1 MVTMTCAL
9 FLALTAAL
17 YAGLIV
23 LTVNR
28 FRQLNGFIREDH
40 NATREARKTRQAC
53 AQANSSAP
61 AGVNF
66 T

>member
-1 MVTMTCAL
+1 MTCAL

-17 YAGLIV
+17 YAALIV
-23 LTVNR
+23 LTVKR
-28 FRQLNGFIREDH
+28 FRQLNGFIRDDLK
-40 NATREARKTRQAC
+40 ATREARKTRQAG